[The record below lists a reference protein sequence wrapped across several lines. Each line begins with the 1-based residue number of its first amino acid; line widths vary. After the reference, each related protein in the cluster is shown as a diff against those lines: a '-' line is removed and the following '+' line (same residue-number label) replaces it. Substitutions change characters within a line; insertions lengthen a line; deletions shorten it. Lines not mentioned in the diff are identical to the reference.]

1 MKEELIPFQ
10 KFAKIG
16 IYPKDLER
24 MPEDL
29 RETILSGKLSPLMR
43 LNVPLGD
50 NQAMQIPMKIQLV
63 YDKDNQL
70 QLLTYQINREIDN
83 RLRLSDCELER
94 VANGDVIQ
102 KEFREDGNR
111 RMRYVQLDKETKS
124 LMYRDMATVK
134 FEQKLAEMEKVKDIG
149 LGSSQK
155 EAAALG
161 KPVEL
166 NVGDEKVTVGLDLRE
181 PQGFKVMKGDMEEWK
196 RQQAIRYDDAHE
208 GFLGYVQTDEN
219 RWEYRQVVDRL
230 RFKEEHTLSEKQT
243 NERKGGMK
251 M

>member
-24 MPEDL
+24 MPDDL

-70 QLLTYQINREIDN
+70 QLLTYQVNREIDN
-83 RLRLSDCELER
+83 RLHLSDRELER

-124 LMYRDMATVK
+124 LMYRDLATVK

-181 PQGFKVMKGDMEEWK
+181 PQGFKIMKGDMEEWK